1 MFVSQGQSVPHS
13 HSSEALFKKN
23 KIYPGRG
30 TDENCCGASYCPGL
44 QEADFQKEAEV
55 SEHAN
60 VDGPQVRPT
69 AWRLQGSTQVKAL
82 SGVWC
87 SPTAPPLSSQKPLS
101 DSRLVIFSS
110 PQRPR
115 FFRPVETSATHQ
127 HVYPGALAG
136 RGSCT
141 RYAQPHGSARGHAP
155 ASCAGH
161 TYPRSSILTRV
172 HVHTQGRVCT
182 RIITRDVTAVP
193 AMKQVLAGGMLQ
205 RNGCSSGC
213 TSARSKYPGVNRLEV
228 GLSLSLLCMECFDDV
243 KTPRRVLP

>member
-87 SPTAPPLSSQKPLS
+87 SPTAPPLSSQK
-101 DSRLVIFSS
+101 
-110 PQRPR
+110 
-115 FFRPVETSATHQ
+115 
-127 HVYPGALAG
+127 
-136 RGSCT
+136 
-141 RYAQPHGSARGHAP
+141 
-155 ASCAGH
+155 
-161 TYPRSSILTRV
+161 
-172 HVHTQGRVCT
+172 
-182 RIITRDVTAVP
+182 
-193 AMKQVLAGGMLQ
+193 
-205 RNGCSSGC
+205 
-213 TSARSKYPGVNRLEV
+213 
-228 GLSLSLLCMECFDDV
+228 SLSLTAGLSSSLPRKGLDFSGRSRQAPPTSMFTLGHLQGAARAHATRNRMGAHV
-243 KTPRRVLP
+243 GMPQHHALGTPTHAHPSSRVFTCIPKEGYARASSRVMSQQYRP